1 DELGFSGAITALA
14 FGATLTNHRHLAWT
28 GLSIFRDE
36 SLGELEQQDV
46 SFFLEILFLLKTF
59 FFVYLG
65 VSIQF
70 SDRRYI
76 WWALAFCAAIYL
88 ARLIIVRFALSP
100 EIATWQDLSGASLM
114 VPKGLVSA
122 VLAGIP
128 IAAGIPG
135 AESVRDLTYMVV
147 LVSITLTA

>member
-1 DELGFSGAITALA
+1 
-14 FGATLTNHRHLAWT
+14 
-28 GLSIFRDE
+28 
-36 SLGELEQQDV
+36 
-46 SFFLEILFLLKTF
+46 EILFLLKTF

-147 LVSITLTA
+147 LVSITLTAVFIPLIERKPLRYLYRGLYSAKPHREPGLVGRSL